1 MEVERESTRG
11 PNWLDLP
18 IDLTANILHRL
29 GAFEIVTSACECVRN
44 GGTFIC
50 CKAVE
55 RSCDHLEDIDI
66 ETFGNDDLLECIAK
80 NGSHLH
86 SMRLV
91 DCYTISDKQFSE
103 VARRFPQLEKVD
115 ISLCCITSVSLEVL
129 GRSCPLLKSLE
140 FGKSKSL
147 VKSRFVYCE
156 SDDRV
161 ALVIAETMS
170 CLCHLGLS
178 GHELTNVGLHAIL
191 VKCPLESLKKRC
203 IDQINDLQL
212 PVPCYDDYI
221 WMDFDPS
228 RALIFDP
235 SDSSDFDP

>member
-29 GAFEIVTSACECVRN
+29 VFDYYNDDNTVK
-44 GGTFIC
+44 IC

-191 VKCPLESLKKRC
+191 VKCPLLKSLDIR
-203 IDQINDLQL
+203 
-212 PVPCYDDYI
+212 
-221 WMDFDPS
+221 
-228 RALIFDP
+228 R
-235 SDSSDFDP
+235 

>member
-1 MEVERESTRG
+1 MRVC
-11 PNWLDLP
+11 PQWW
-18 IDLTANILHRL
+18 NI
-29 GAFEIVTSACECVRN
+29 
-44 GGTFIC
+44 
-50 CKAVE
+50 CK
-55 RSCDHLEDIDI
+55 DPLI
-66 ETFGNDDLLECIAK
+66 
-80 NGSHLH
+80 GSHLH

-191 VKCPLESLKKRC
+191 VKCPLLKSLDIR
-203 IDQINDLQL
+203 
-212 PVPCYDDYI
+212 
-221 WMDFDPS
+221 
-228 RALIFDP
+228 R
-235 SDSSDFDP
+235 